1 MQVLINGKSY
11 KQWTEEDLRVLLNN
25 DDFREGQFL
34 DYKRTFDFLEAKDKS
49 QKANAKNE
57 LRNDVCSFANA
68 DGGDLVVGIFEKEG
82 LVATQQD
89 FDSF

>member
-1 MQVLINGKSY
+1 MLINGKSY

-49 QKANAKNE
+49 QKANAK
-57 LRNDVCSFANA
+57 C
-68 DGGDLVVGIFEKEG
+68 
-82 LVATQQD
+82 
-89 FDSF
+89 

>member
-11 KQWTEEDLRVLLNN
+11 KQLTEDLRVLLNN

-34 DYKRTFDFLEAKDKS
+34 DYKRTFDFFEAKDKS

-57 LRNDVCSFANA
+57 LRN
-68 DGGDLVVGIFEKEG
+68 IW
-82 LVATQQD
+82 
-89 FDSF
+89 

>member
-1 MQVLINGKSY
+1 M
-11 KQWTEEDLRVLLNN
+11 RVLLNN

-57 LRNDVCSFANA
+57 LRN
-68 DGGDLVVGIFEKEG
+68 IW
-82 LVATQQD
+82 
-89 FDSF
+89 